1 MNTAGLSPAVV
12 VIAFDRTHTLAR
24 LFRSL
29 GAARYPSRDASGH
42 GTPLIISID
51 HSESPE
57 VLRLA
62 EEFHW
67 PFGSKEIIRHETRLG
82 LREHVLR
89 CGDLALKHGA
99 VIVLEDDLT
108 VAPGFH
114 DYACQALEFY
124 AGDDSVAG
132 LSLYNYHL
140 HPFAAAPGCDV
151 RFDPLHDGHDNWF
164 GCFAS
169 SWGQCWTAAQWSG
182 FRAWLEKR
190 PAHAVASTKLPA
202 CVRNWPATSWKKL
215 FHEYQIETARYF
227 VFPRVALS
235 TNWGDAG
242 THLRGDTV
250 RFQAPLLCGE
260 MRWRFSRLAES
271 RSIYDAHMEIEPRC
285 LQAIIPALRT
295 VSFDVDLMALKE
307 PPTVSAPFVL
317 TLRAAQPA
325 VWTFGLALHPPELNV
340 IHDVPGDAL
349 KLVARE
355 HWLAACERPLPAA
368 TGQDSNITARN
379 RIDQAQASG
388 LAESIHVTRRRQH
401 RRQRRSRWAPLA
413 RLSQWFASWL

>member
-1 MNTAGLSPAVV
+1 MKTAGISPAVV
-12 VIAFDRTHTLAR
+12 VIAFERTHTLAR
-24 LFRSL
+24 LLRSL
-29 GAARYPSRDASGH
+29 GGARYPARAAAGQ

-51 HSESPE
+51 GSDAPE
-57 VLRLA
+57 VVRLA
-62 EEFHW
+62 EEFNW
-67 PFGSKEIIRHETRLG
+67 PFGPKQIIRHETRLG

-114 DYACQALEFY
+114 DYARQALDFY
-124 AGDDSVAG
+124 GADDSVAG

-140 HPFAAAPGCDV
+140 QPFAAVPGCDV

-182 FRAWLEKR
+182 FRLWLKER
-190 PAHAVASTKLPA
+190 PANAAFSTKLPA
-202 CVRNWPATSWKKL
+202 CVRNWPASSWKKL
-215 FHEYQIETARYF
+215 FHQYQIETARYF

-235 TNWGDAG
+235 TNWGDEG
-242 THLRGDTV
+242 THLRGNTA

-260 MRWRFSRLAES
+260 MQWRFSRLADS
-271 RSIYDAHMEIEPRC
+271 RSVYDAHMEIEPRC

-295 VSFDVDLMALKE
+295 VSFEVDLLALKE
-307 PPTVSAPFVL
+307 PAAVTTPFVL
-317 TLRAAQPA
+317 TLRAAGPA

-340 IHDVPGDAL
+340 IHDVPGDVV
-349 KLVARE
+349 KLVAHE
-355 HWLAACERPLPAA
+355 HWLAACQRPLPAA
-368 TGQDSNITARN
+368 VGEDSNITARN
-379 RIDQAQASG
+379 RLDQAQAAEF
-388 LAESIHVTRRRQH
+388 AESMHDARRRRH
-401 RRQRRSRWAPLA
+401 RRQKRGSPLA
-413 RLSQWFASWL
+413 RISQWFASWL